1 MFDIENCILYRNF
14 AKGDSAVKNALRGLE
29 NEVQNLRIHG
39 NY

>member
-14 AKGDSAVKNALRGLE
+14 AQSAVKNALCGLDA
-29 NEVQNLRIHG
+29 EVQNLRIHG